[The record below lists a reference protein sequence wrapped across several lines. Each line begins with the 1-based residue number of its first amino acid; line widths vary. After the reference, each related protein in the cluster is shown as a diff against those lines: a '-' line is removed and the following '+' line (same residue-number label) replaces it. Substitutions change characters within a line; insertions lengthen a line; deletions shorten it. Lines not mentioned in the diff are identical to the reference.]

1 MRLIS
6 LLDKK
11 EEMVDLVGRRMTI
24 PLKERIME
32 IIHEA
37 PRGTV
42 FFFDFNE
49 VGEVNG
55 SGVHEI
61 IVKPLE
67 WLRDNYKTHD
77 KFLVLTNLSKEY
89 DHFYNIEITCNKEK
103 VAVIAREEA
112 DYSVIGGKI
121 GPALKEVLTL
131 VYAYKQASAG
141 DLAAKLNKKHTLLS
155 THLTKLYE
163 ERLIGR
169 EEEQLP
175 DGGRQFIYKSLF

>member
-1 MRLIS
+1 MRLIN
-6 LLDKK
+6 LAREKGKL
-11 EEMVDLVGRRMTI
+11 VDLVGRRMTI
-24 PLKERIME
+24 PLREKIME
-32 IIHEA
+32 TIQEA

-42 FFFDFNE
+42 FYFDFNE
-49 VGEVNG
+49 VREVNG

-67 WLRDNYKTHD
+67 WLRDNYKSHD

-103 VAVIAREEA
+103 VAVLAREEVA
-112 DYSVIGGKI
+112 YSMIGDKI

-131 VYAYKQASAG
+131 VYTYKQVSAG

-169 EEEQLP
+169 EEEQLL
-175 DGGRQFIYKSLF
+175 DGGRQYIYKSLF